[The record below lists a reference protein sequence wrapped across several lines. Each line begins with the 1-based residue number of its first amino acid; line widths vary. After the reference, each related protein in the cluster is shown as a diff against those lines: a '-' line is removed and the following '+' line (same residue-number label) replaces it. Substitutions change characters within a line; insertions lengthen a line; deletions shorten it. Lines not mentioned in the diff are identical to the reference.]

1 MRIQLTVLICL
12 YVLVGCGGSKEKEEK
27 TAMTKAVAEAK
38 EESAKVIY
46 DVILASDGGN
56 KVAAIIAVRE
66 IKSGLGL
73 KEAKELV
80 EAAPKALLYGV
91 SKNEAEEA
99 KKKLEAAGAKVKLKP
114 RSAEIKA
121 TEGNSFDVILVGDGG
136 NKVAAIIAVR
146 EIKSGLGLKAA
157 KELVEATPKALLYG
171 VSKDEAEEAKKKLEA
186 VGAKVEVKQS
196 PNAIKSNNDKN
207 P

>member
-27 TAMTKAVAEAK
+27 TAKTKAVAEAK

-46 DVILASDGGN
+46 DVILASDGSN

-121 TEGNSFDVILVGDGG
+121 TEENSFDVILVGDGG

-146 EIKSGLGLKAA
+146 EIKSGLGL
-157 KELVEATPKALLYG
+157 
-171 VSKDEAEEAKKKLEA
+171 
-186 VGAKVEVKQS
+186 
-196 PNAIKSNNDKN
+196 
-207 P
+207 

>member
-12 YVLVGCGGSKEKEEK
+12 YVLVGCGGSKENEEK
-27 TAMTKAVAEAK
+27 TAKTEAVAEAE

-91 SKNEAEEA
+91 SK
-99 KKKLEAAGAKVKLKP
+99 
-114 RSAEIKA
+114 
-121 TEGNSFDVILVGDGG
+121 
-136 NKVAAIIAVR
+136 
-146 EIKSGLGLKAA
+146 
-157 KELVEATPKALLYG
+157 
-171 VSKDEAEEAKKKLEA
+171 DEAEEAKKKLEA
-186 VGAKVEVKQS
+186 VGANVEVKQS